1 MAKSTEEQKTAETE
15 LQVFKMEMPQT
26 EGLVL
31 EVSLVRPTARY
42 YFT

>member
-1 MAKSTEEQKTAETE
+1 MAKSTDEQKTAETE

-26 EGLVL
+26 EGLV
-31 EVSLVRPTARY
+31 VSLVRPTARY